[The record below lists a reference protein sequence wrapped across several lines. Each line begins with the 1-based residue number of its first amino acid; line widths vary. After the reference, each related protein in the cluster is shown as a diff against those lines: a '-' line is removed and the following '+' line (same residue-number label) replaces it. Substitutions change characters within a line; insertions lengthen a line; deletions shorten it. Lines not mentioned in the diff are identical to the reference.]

1 MATHERL
8 RAWQLCH
15 KLALCVY
22 QTTERWPR
30 SDRYELTSQARR
42 AAHSAAANIA
52 EGWARRGPRELCRYL
67 NIALGSLAELDY
79 TFRLALDLKFVDE
92 PEWKAIRDLR
102 AAAEAITRRLYTS
115 ARKPGLKRE

>member
-30 SDRYELTSQARR
+30 SDR
-42 AAHSAAANIA
+42 
-52 EGWARRGPRELCRYL
+52 
-67 NIALGSLAELDY
+67 LAELDY

-102 AAAEAITRRLYTS
+102 GAAEAITRRLYTS